1 MLRELESIEQE
12 HQKLNEKRVE
22 LEQIIEIEKDFNAQL
37 EKGIQKN
44 KKLLDESIKQQKSA
58 EEQAKELKLV
68 L

>member
-12 HQKLNEKRVE
+12 HQKLNKKRVE